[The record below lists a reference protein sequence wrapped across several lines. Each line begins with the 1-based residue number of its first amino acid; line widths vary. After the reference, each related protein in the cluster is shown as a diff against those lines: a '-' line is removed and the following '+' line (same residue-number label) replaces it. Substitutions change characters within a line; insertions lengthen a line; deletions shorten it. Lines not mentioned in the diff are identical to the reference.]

1 MTEHPQEPETTR
13 DHDAGDDES
22 PVESGSIRDDLS
34 FVRPDNELEGLVNVA
49 NTVGLGMSMTL
60 VTNGAVVSGNLIGYS
75 QFWNETA
82 DLFEGMDVTDKDAAA
97 GVRALAESYRK
108 QAQEG
113 LAYDED
119 DDEARWP
126 PRYVHLKDAW
136 VHDGAKY
143 VNVGLWR
150 GRMALV
156 VGWSF
161 GQSS

>member
-1 MTEHPQEPETTR
+1 MNERPEEPEATQ
-13 DHDAGDDES
+13 DQEADEVES

-49 NTVGLGMSMTL
+49 NRIGLGMSMTL

-82 DLFEGMDVTDKDAAA
+82 NRFEGMDISDENAAA
-97 GVRALAESYRK
+97 GVRALAESYRER
-108 QAQEG
+108 AEEG
-113 LAYDED
+113 LAD
-119 DDEARWP
+119 DQDDSPWP
-126 PRYVHLKDAW
+126 PRYVHLNDAW

-150 GRMALV
+150 GRLALV